1 MLLGHPVG
9 MAQHTPPTRL
19 LGIGG
24 PRRPRQAL
32 SVAPAIDLQ
41 GEYQFWQV
49 YERVVRPLPGG
60 GLRRAWLVC
69 QKVYRDRL
77 RFPHDTREAALARVL
92 SVATARPSAQ
102 PNCRTSSALSAAAW
116 RPLPSGDKRPRRE
129 SESLARN
136 RHALMAFSWSACF
149 WPILGRAG
157 KDGKR
162 WKSDDLHAL

>member
-1 MLLGHPVG
+1 

-19 LGIGG
+19 FGIGG

-92 SVATARPSAQ
+92 FGSNSTPERAAELRDLFGLVSRRMASVAVRRQAPI
-102 PNCRTSSALSAAAW
+102 
-116 RPLPSGDKRPRRE
+116 PRK
-129 SESLARN
+129 AN
-136 RHALMAFSWSACF
+136 H
-149 WPILGRAG
+149 WPGIDTR
-157 KDGKR
+157 
-162 WKSDDLHAL
+162 

>member
-69 QKVYRDRL
+69 QKVYRDRWQHPEDSDAVGL
-77 RFPHDTREAALARVL
+77 SRVL
-92 SVATARPSAQ
+92 FGGNMTA
-102 PNCRTSSALSAAAW
+102 
-116 RPLPSGDKRPRRE
+116 
-129 SESLARN
+129 
-136 RHALMAFSWSACF
+136 
-149 WPILGRAG
+149 GRA
-157 KDGKR
+157 
-162 WKSDDLHAL
+162 SELAELHALVSRRVALLAKRGVMFRRGR

>member
-1 MLLGHPVG
+1 
-9 MAQHTPPTRL
+9 MAQHNPRTPL
-19 LGIGG
+19 FGIRG
-24 PRRPRQAL
+24 PGRPRQAL

-92 SVATARPSAQ
+92 FGSNSTPERAAELQDLFGLVSRRMASVAV
-102 PNCRTSSALSAAAW
+102 
-116 RPLPSGDKRPRRE
+116 RRQ
-129 SESLARN
+129 A
-136 RHALMAFSWSACF
+136 
-149 WPILGRAG
+149 PIPG
-157 KDGKR
+157 K
-162 WKSDDLHAL
+162 